1 MPRDLKT
8 AMVKPLLK
16 KSNSNVISD
25 KGKNVILILLNLSA
39 AFDTVN
45 HTFLLAGLDKHFGIN
60 GTVLNWF
67 SSYLWERTHFVDIDQ
82 SQSSV
87 RDLF

>member
-45 HTFLLAGLDKHFGIN
+45 HTFLLR
-60 GTVLNWF
+60 
-67 SSYLWERTHFVDIDQ
+67 ERERETDT
-82 SQSSV
+82 
-87 RDLF
+87 LFQEGST